1 MEDYETALKGF
12 KAASI
17 RDPGLHADEEVE
29 KLVKLLT
36 KLEDATANKV
46 TMSSLKCW
54 KRRVRIGNLYMV
66 CVCFSCITILYLCCD
81 LCYSLD

>member
-36 KLEDATANKV
+36 KLEDSK
-46 TMSSLKCW
+46 
-54 KRRVRIGNLYMV
+54 
-66 CVCFSCITILYLCCD
+66 
-81 LCYSLD
+81 